1 MEVMMKIMSIVLIN
15 LVLLLLLNASLAYS
29 LTIIQ
34 PANNSIFFT
43 GQAVKV
49 VVEAAPDENIAG
61 IIVSSTSTGSS
72 TGVILKPPFE
82 FELRIGDQYVG
93 NARIRAVALLKDET
107 AVETGI
113 DVTIQLKHDV
123 ILEKLETSK
132 SMSIQKSLS
141 GKPLAKERIQI
152 RGMYSDGIRRDIN
165 ILNNVAYISSDP
177 TVASVDNQGIVT
189 AQELGWAT
197 ISISAG
203 DKKEIVKVHIY
214 INIDIDDE
222 LLVKPTDTG
231 IQLGWKLSPQ
241 DPEWVTGYMVFR
253 TEDPDGIVKTKIADL
268 PKGTTTYVDTTAEKG
283 KTYYYGVQAI
293 STTAN
298 ERSSMTN
305 MTPGTMH

>member
-1 MEVMMKIMSIVLIN
+1 VVN
-15 LVLLLLLNASLAYS
+15 LL
-29 LTIIQ
+29 
-34 PANNSIFFT
+34 
-43 GQAVKV
+43 
-49 VVEAAPDENIAG
+49 
-61 IIVSSTSTGSS
+61 
-72 TGVILKPPFE
+72 
-82 FELRIGDQYVG
+82 
-93 NARIRAVALLKDET
+93 
-107 AVETGI
+107 
-113 DVTIQLKHDV
+113 
-123 ILEKLETSK
+123 
-132 SMSIQKSLS
+132 QKREY
-141 GKPLAKERIQI
+141 K
-152 RGMYSDGIRRDIN
+152 SDGIRRDIN

-305 MTPGTMH
+305 MTPGTMR